1 MITGEDNPACGLIHE
16 RHDFSRKVVMG
27 CGSTGTKVEVWEVD
41 SHLVY
46 ETAHACPGDDDADTT
61 DEPGHFKE
69 LDNNY
74 HDHEDFNTKYEHFQF
89 ITYPYVCTYN
99 IYLTFLQSIGVH

>member
-1 MITGEDNPACGLIHE
+1 MITGDTNPACGLIHE

-27 CGSTGTKVEVWEVD
+27 CGDAGTVAEVWEVD

-46 ETAHACPGDDDADTT
+46 ASAHACPGDDDGDST

-74 HDHEDFNTKYEHFQF
+74 HDHEDFNTKYVQFTF
-89 ITYPYVCTYN
+89 ITNFNPYVLLICT
-99 IYLTFLQSIGVH
+99 